1 MFYNYLMLSTFH
13 HIGKYFLLLGRVFK
27 KPDNF
32 KLIKK
37 QIISE
42 LYSLGIGSLG
52 LIAIISLFMGAV
64 ICLQTASN
72 LNNPLLP
79 AYLIG
84 FATRESFILE
94 MAPTVMSLILAGK
107 IGSNIASEIGAMR
120 ITEQID
126 ALEIMGVNSAS
137 YLIFPKITAAILFIP
152 IIVIYS
158 MVLGALGG
166 FIVSMYSSGF
176 TMEDYIQGL
185 RYDFKVFSIIYAL
198 IKTVFFAVAITS
210 IPAYHGYYTRGGALE
225 IGKSST
231 KSVVYTSIVILIIN
245 YVLTQLLLL

>member
-1 MFYNYLMLSTFH
+1 MLSIFH

-32 KLIKK
+32 KLTRI
-37 QIISE
+37 QIIHE
-42 LYSLGIGSLG
+42 MMNLGIGSLG

-64 ICLQTASN
+64 VTLQTASN

-84 FATRESFILE
+84 YATRESFILE

-107 IGSNIASEIGAMR
+107 IGSNIASEIGTMR
-120 ITEQID
+120 ISEQID

-137 YLIFPKITAAILFIP
+137 YLIFPKIVAALLFIP
-152 IIVIYS
+152 IIVVYS
-158 MVLGALGG
+158 MFLGALGG
-166 FIVSMYSSGF
+166 FIVAWFNAGMNI
-176 TMEDYIQGL
+176 EDYITGL
-185 RYDFKVFSIIYAL
+185 RYDFKVFSIIYAM
-198 IKTVFFAVAITS
+198 IKTIFFAFVITS
-210 IPAYHGYYTRGGALE
+210 IPSYHGYYTRGGALE
-225 IGKSST
+225 IGRSST

-245 YVLTQLLLL
+245 YILTQLLLL

>member
-1 MFYNYLMLSTFH
+1 MFYNDLMLKIFH

-32 KLIKK
+32 KLIRK
-37 QIISE
+37 QIIFE
-42 LYSLGIGSLG
+42 LNSLGIGSLG

-64 ICLQTASN
+64 VCLQTASN
-72 LNNPLLP
+72 LVNPLLP

-120 ITEQID
+120 ISEQID

-137 YLIFPKITAAILFIP
+137 YLIFPKIVAAILFIP

-158 MVLGALGG
+158 MFLGALGG
-166 FIVSMYSSGF
+166 FIVAMYSNGF
-176 TMEDYIQGL
+176 TIEDYIQGL
-185 RYDFKVFSIIYAL
+185 RYDFKLFSIIYAL
-198 IKTVFFAVAITS
+198 IKTVFFAIAITS

-225 IGKSST
+225 IGVSST

-245 YVLTQLLLL
+245 YVITQLILL